1 MNSSGGTLTMQAL
14 KDNAAHDQQIRGGT
28 NSKEG
33 SEHSLSIHE
42 SNASLSGFKPDRSV
56 NLESIHDLIHEPICS
71 GFLFKYCEA
80 FYCSENIR
88 FVMEVDKYKDYFSN
102 ETIAWQK
109 TWKELDRE
117 LDFKS
122 HDNTFHENVRA
133 KIKMVEERLDEGA
146 LITIE
151 DWPSKKIS
159 PVDVE
164 RMIREIWTTFL
175 SEKALTQICV
185 PSIVLWNTMRRMRR
199 ADLYGREVFHEAL
212 QEPIRTIVRDIYP
225 RFRNSEHMVMLRKR
239 MHELESLPMS
249 SELSLSPLPD
259 TILSKY
265 TPAELEMGVQ
275 FTLDDMLQDKT
286 CFKEFFRYLQ
296 RCILSENLR
305 FIRALQIYKAHISS
319 PDVSMRRKGME
330 WAWAVYKFFIAPY
343 SAFEIS
349 VSHQAR
355 REIMR
360 QLADPNINTFDVI
373 ERTTMELL
381 RVHYNNFRTKRDFA
395 NLGQVILRAH
405 DLADKHSQSNDR
417 MMIQSHRKMGCLG
430 VF

>member
-1 MNSSGGTLTMQAL
+1 MSSSGGPLTRQAL
-14 KDNAAHDQQIRGGT
+14 KQNTEQHIRVGGGT

-33 SEHSLSIHE
+33 SEQSLSIHD
-42 SNASLSGFKPDRSV
+42 SNASLSGFKPDRNV

-88 FVMEVDKYKDYFSN
+88 FVMEVDKYKDFFST

-109 TWKELDRE
+109 SWKELDSE

-122 HDNTFHENVRA
+122 QDNTFHENIRA
-133 KIKMVEERLDEGA
+133 KIKMIEERLDEGI
-146 LITIE
+146 LIST
-151 DWPSKKIS
+151 DNWPSKKIS

-164 RMIREIWTTFL
+164 HMIRDIWTTFL

-199 ADLYGREVFHEAL
+199 ADVYGREVFHEAL
-212 QEPIRTIVRDIYP
+212 QEPIRTIVRDIFP
-225 RFRNSEHMVMLRKR
+225 RFRNSEQMAMLRKR

-265 TPAELEMGVQ
+265 TLAELEMGVQ
-275 FTLDDMLQDKT
+275 FTLEDMLQDKT

-296 RCILSENLR
+296 SCILSENLR
-305 FIRALQIYKAHISS
+305 FIRALQIYKEHISS
-319 PDVSMRRKGME
+319 SDVTMRRKGME
-330 WAWAVYKFFIAPY
+330 WAWSVYKFFLAPY

-349 VSHQAR
+349 ISHQAR

-360 QLADPNINTFDVI
+360 QLADPKITTFDAI

-381 RVHYNNFRTKRDFA
+381 RVHYNTFRTKRDYA
-395 NLGQVILRAH
+395 NLGQVILKAH
-405 DLADKHSQSNDR
+405 DLDKHAKEH
-417 MMIQSHRKMGCLG
+417 MMKQNRKLGSCLG